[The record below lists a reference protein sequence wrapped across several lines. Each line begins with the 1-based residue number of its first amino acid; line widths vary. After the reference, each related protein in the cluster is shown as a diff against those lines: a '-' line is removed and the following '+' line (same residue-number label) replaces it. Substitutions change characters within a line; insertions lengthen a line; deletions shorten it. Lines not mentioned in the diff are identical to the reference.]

1 LVIGLLDSEGIEMC
15 PNVHRVLPKRVV
27 SLFQH
32 LKDLVDLEVTI
43 RVIGGGVVTPLS
55 AVRLCRR
62 KVLPK
67 GP

>member
-1 LVIGLLDSEGIEMC
+1 MC